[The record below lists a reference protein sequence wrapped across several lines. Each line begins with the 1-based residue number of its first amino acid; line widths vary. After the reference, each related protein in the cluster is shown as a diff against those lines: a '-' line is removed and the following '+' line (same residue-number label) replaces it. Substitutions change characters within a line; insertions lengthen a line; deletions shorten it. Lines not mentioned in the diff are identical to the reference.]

1 MRPCPY
7 CDGHG
12 MIKSVATICY
22 EILNEIKKQAQHW
35 DGQEVILRV
44 NPDVAAA
51 LKDGE
56 KEVYKEM
63 QLFVGKP
70 ITIKADNNLHHEHFD
85 LMMD

>member
-1 MRPCPY
+1 M
-7 CDGHG
+7 DGH
-12 MIKSVATICY
+12 
-22 EILNEIKKQAQHW
+22 
-35 DGQEVILRV
+35 EVILRV

-51 LKDGE
+51 FKDGE

-63 QLFVGKP
+63 QLFLGRP